1 MAHRPIGRWAMVA
14 KQGVWGMGHVAKQI
28 LVGNGCLRNWMGE
41 MTKKPIGPTNMERKH
56 VFSQKNQ
63 KISPF
68 SLLQGTL
75 LNA

>member
-1 MAHRPIGRWAMVA
+1 MAHRPIGRWAMAA

-41 MTKKPIGPTNMERKH
+41 MTKKPIGPTTILREH
-56 VFSQKNQ
+56 VFSLKKLKN
-63 KISPF
+63 SPF
-68 SLLQGTL
+68 SLLQGSL